1 MVGTGETWTRNSVS
15 MEMDLQND
23 GWRTELKNMGL
34 PNSDRIGIV
43 VDPKNSDVVW
53 FELYGAIAMKEVFI
67 RLQTVEL
74 PE

>member
-1 MVGTGETWTRNSVS
+1 

-43 VDPKNSDVVW
+43 VDPKNSDVVCLS
-53 FELYGAIAMKEVFI
+53 FMG
-67 RLQTVEL
+67 R
-74 PE
+74 